1 MSGHCGGK
9 RDTPAIRERF
19 DIMCSTPTLPPRT
32 LSCYNPFSLLPST
45 IKSEPSHLV
54 HVNSHH
60 IGNALFNMVIT
71 LSLPTTAIYSLPT
84 FKHGIKS
91 KLFSCRLIFP
101 FLSSTEILSTA
112 NGVPF
117 SVQQRNP
124 LQVKSVQNCVIFS
137 CQEIKNLCKI
147 FVFYVLL
154 MVAHIRTAILSLC
167 LRRKYANPSYLYK
180 NYCTLK

>member
-1 MSGHCGGK
+1 MPFCILMSGHCGGK
-9 RDTPAIRERF
+9 RGTPAIRERF

-45 IKSEPSHLV
+45 IKSKPSHLV

-91 KLFSCRLIFP
+91 KLFFLPPYLPFPLIDGNSFHCKWDT
-101 FLSSTEILSTA
+101 L
-112 NGVPF
+112 F
-117 SVQQRNP
+117 SPTTQ
-124 LQVKSVQNCVIFS
+124 SATS
-137 CQEIKNLCKI
+137 
-147 FVFYVLL
+147 
-154 MVAHIRTAILSLC
+154 
-167 LRRKYANPSYLYK
+167 
-180 NYCTLK
+180 